1 MPVKLLN
8 NLQEFPHFKGCFLFM
23 DSILQVLTLLVSSF
37 FLNRYRTLQHPE
49 TQEDPPQLLG
59 NDKNH
64 TSEFF
69 SPEQSTGFRV
79 WENFCT

>member
-37 FLNRYRTLQHPE
+37 FLNHYRTLQHPE
-49 TQEDPPQLLG
+49 T
-59 NDKNH
+59 
-64 TSEFF
+64 
-69 SPEQSTGFRV
+69 
-79 WENFCT
+79 